1 MRTPIVGRGALKLDK
16 ALRVF
21 GADVRDAV
29 AMDIGAATGGFTD
42 VLLQNGARHVYAIDV
57 GYGQL
62 DWKIRN
68 DVRVTVLERTN
79 ARYLTH
85 AEVPCVPD
93 VTVMDVSFIS
103 VRLILPVAAELMEHR
118 GRFYILI
125 KPQFEAGKENV
136 GKKGVVRDPRV
147 HRQVVEEI
155 AAFAPSFRL
164 PDGAGGFLARDGSGG
179 EYRIHRGAASRRV
192 RRARRDGRSA
202 YRAGGGAGPR
212 DAELNRP
219 AFCIN
224 MHSCIFMQNVLY
236 CARKAGEPHMKSVYM
251 LMHQRK
257 PDAKG
262 AGGQGIAGAGPARIS
277 RWRRSPGFG
286 IGWARDAGASLCGA
300 GRRKQCEAVC
310 LRRRRRYAAAR
321 QRAGRPV
328 TTCPCWA

>member
-1 MRTPIVGRGALKLDK
+1 MQCPISCGWIRRWCGRGWPPAVKRPRRLSWRGRSTAREVKVLKPSEKVEEGEALTVRGHAHPFVGRGALKLDK

-21 GADVRDAV
+21 GADVRDTV

-68 DVRVTVLERTN
+68 DARVTVLERTN

-93 VTVMDVSFIS
+93 ITVMDVSFIS

-136 GKKGVVRDPRV
+136 GKKGVVRDSRI

-155 AAFAPSFRL
+155 AAFAPSFGYLMAQVDFSPVTGPEGNIEYIAELL
-164 PDGAGGFLARDGSGG
+164 PDAS
-179 EYRIHRGAASRRV
+179 GAAAVTQERIAQV
-192 RRARRDGRSA
+192 VEQAHA
-202 YRAGGGAGPR
+202 T
-212 DAELNRP
+212 LN
-219 AFCIN
+219 
-224 MHSCIFMQNVLY
+224 
-236 CARKAGEPHMKSVYM
+236 
-251 LMHQRK
+251 
-257 PDAKG
+257 
-262 AGGQGIAGAGPARIS
+262 
-277 RWRRSPGFG
+277 
-286 IGWARDAGASLCGA
+286 
-300 GRRKQCEAVC
+300 
-310 LRRRRRYAAAR
+310 
-321 QRAGRPV
+321 
-328 TTCPCWA
+328 

>member
-1 MRTPIVGRGALKLDK
+1 MKALPKRCALRSERRACAVSDKLRVDQALVRQGLASSREKAQALIMAGQVYRREVKVLKPSEKVEEGEALTVRGHAHPFVGRGALKLDK

-21 GADVRDAV
+21 GADVRDTV

-68 DVRVTVLERTN
+68 DARVTVLERTN

-93 VTVMDVSFIS
+93 ITVMDVSFIS

-136 GKKGVVRDPRV
+136 GKKGVVRDPRI

-155 AAFAPSFRL
+155 AAFAPSFGYLMAQVDFSPVTGPEGNIEYIAELL
-164 PDGAGGFLARDGSGG
+164 PDAS
-179 EYRIHRGAASRRV
+179 GAAAVTQERIAQV
-192 RRARRDGRSA
+192 VEQAHA
-202 YRAGGGAGPR
+202 T
-212 DAELNRP
+212 LN
-219 AFCIN
+219 
-224 MHSCIFMQNVLY
+224 
-236 CARKAGEPHMKSVYM
+236 
-251 LMHQRK
+251 
-257 PDAKG
+257 
-262 AGGQGIAGAGPARIS
+262 
-277 RWRRSPGFG
+277 
-286 IGWARDAGASLCGA
+286 
-300 GRRKQCEAVC
+300 
-310 LRRRRRYAAAR
+310 
-321 QRAGRPV
+321 
-328 TTCPCWA
+328 